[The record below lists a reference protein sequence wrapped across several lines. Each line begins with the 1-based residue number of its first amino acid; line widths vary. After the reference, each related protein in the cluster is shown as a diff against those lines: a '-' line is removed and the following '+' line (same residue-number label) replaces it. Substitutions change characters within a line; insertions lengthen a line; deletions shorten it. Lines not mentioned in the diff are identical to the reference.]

1 MKNLLNLITGEIP
14 LINLLAFIFFTL
26 TAMLLIKVWRYQAKK
41 KRLLKLD
48 PLNRLKFNLNH
59 WFYDNILDF
68 VSAFIT
74 SFLVYRFLKDVLLAS
89 NKYFDA
95 IPNFQDDMFYGLL
108 LGLSF
113 QYISHKL
120 MNKLKV

>member
-41 KRLLKLD
+41 KKLLKLD

-89 NKYFDA
+89 TKYFDA

-113 QYISHKL
+113 QYVSHKL

>member
-14 LINLLAFIFFTL
+14 LINLLSFTFFTL
-26 TAMLLIKVWRYQAKK
+26 IAMLLIKIWRYQAKK
-41 KRLLKLD
+41 KRLLKVNSS
-48 PLNRLKFNLNH
+48 NRLKFNLKH

-68 VSAFIT
+68 VTAFIT

-89 NKYFDA
+89 TKYFDA

-113 QYISHKL
+113 QYVSHKL

>member
-59 WFYDNILDF
+59 WLYDNVLDF
-68 VSAFIT
+68 ITAFIT

-89 NKYFDA
+89 TKYFEA

-113 QYISHKL
+113 QYVSHKL